1 MQQQWTISWSGC
13 DVGWNVDFIWQPA
26 MTSSAGPRSSFK
38 VLSKAKLAP
47 KRLWSLFRGLLPIWS
62 TTAFWILVKPVHLR
76 RCSANQWDALK
87 TASCSRHWSTERAQL
102 FSMTAP
108 DHTSHNQ
115 PFKSWM
121 NWATKFFLIHH
132 THLTSHQPT
141 TAPSSISQLFAG
153 KMHPQPAG
161 DRKCFPRV
169 HEITKHGFLHYR
181 NKQTYFLSAKICW
194 L

>member
-87 TASCSRHWSTERAQL
+87 TASCSRHWSTDRAQL

-121 NWATKFFLIHH
+121 NWATKFRLTRHIHP
-132 THLTSHQPT
+132 TSPQPT
-141 TAPSSISQLFAG
+141 TTSASISTTFCGENASTTSRRQ
-153 KMHPQPAG
+153 K
-161 DRKCFPRV
+161 
-169 HEITKHGFLHYR
+169 T
-181 NKQTYFLSAKICW
+181 LSKSLSNPEAQIFM
-194 L
+194 LQE